1 MTPNT
6 NQVKIE
12 TQSLMIK
19 VSGDTTRDGGAALGQ
34 ENSYYEQENS
44 WDEEE

>member
-19 VSGDTTRDGGAALGQ
+19 ASDSTRDGDAALGK

>member
-19 VSGDTTRDGGAALGQ
+19 TSETERDGGAALGK